1 MTRFLIRRLAAS
13 VPLVLVVSA
22 ATFLLVA
29 LVPGDAARSIAGRN
43 ATAEQV
49 AQVRADLGLDRSVWT
64 QYVDWLGSALHG
76 DLGTSLINQQSVTE
90 QLNTRLEATMS
101 LIIGATLVAA
111 VLGVLLGVLGARGG
125 WVGRLVDAASLIGF
139 AVPTFWLALV
149 LVVLLA
155 VKVAAFPALGYT
167 PLGQSPSQWLASL
180 FLPVVTLA
188 VPATAS
194 VAKVTRD
201 AVSDAMQRPFV
212 RTLRAAGVPERSIVV
227 RHALKNAAVPI
238 LTIVGLT
245 FIGALTGA
253 VLIEQIFALPGL
265 GGTAVTATAAG
276 DLPLIQGVVIY
287 FTIIVIAVN
296 LLVDVAYAYFNPRV
310 RVS

>member
-1 MTRFLIRRLAAS
+1 MTRFFLRRLAAS
-13 VPLVLVVSA
+13 VPLLLVVSA

-43 ATAEQV
+43 ATPEQV
-49 AQVRADLGLDRSVWT
+49 AQVRTELGLDRPVWT
-64 QYVDWLGSALHG
+64 QYIDWLGSALHG
-76 DLGTSLINQQSVTE
+76 DLGTSLVNQQAVTE
-90 QLNTRLEATMS
+90 QLNTRLGATMS
-101 LIIGATLVAA
+101 LIIGVTMLAG
-111 VLGVLLGVLGARGG
+111 VLGVALGVLAARGG
-125 WVGRLVDAASLIGF
+125 WLGKIVDAASLIGF

-155 VKVAAFPALGYT
+155 VKVPAFPALGYT
-167 PLGQSPSQWLASL
+167 PLGQSPAQWMSSL
-180 FLPVVTLA
+180 FLPVITLA
-188 VPATAS
+188 IPAAAS

-201 AVSDAMQRPFV
+201 AVSDALQRPFV
-212 RTLRAAGVPERSIVV
+212 RTLRAAGVSERAIFG

-287 FTIIVIAVN
+287 FTVIVIAVN
-296 LLVDVAYAYFNPRV
+296 LLVDLAYAYFNPRM

>member
-1 MTRFLIRRLAAS
+1 MTRFLIRRVAAS

-49 AQVRADLGLDRSVWT
+49 AQVRTDLGLDRSVWT
-64 QYVDWLGSALHG
+64 QYVDWLGSAVHG

-90 QLNTRLEATMS
+90 QLNTRLGATMS

-125 WVGRLVDAASLIGF
+125 WLGRVVDAASLIGF

-201 AVSDAMQRPFV
+201 AVSDALQRPFV

>member
-1 MTRFLIRRLAAS
+1 MTRFLVRRVVAA
-13 VPLVLVVSA
+13 VPLLLVVSA

-43 ATAEQV
+43 ATPEQV
-49 AQVRADLGLDRSVWT
+49 AQVRTELGLDRPVWT
-64 QYVDWLGSALHG
+64 QYIDWLGSAING
-76 DLGTSLINQQSVTE
+76 DLGTSLINQQAVTE
-90 QLNTRLEATMS
+90 QLNARLGATMS
-101 LIIGATLVAA
+101 LIIGATVVAA
-111 VLGVLLGVLGARGG
+111 VVGVTLGVLGARGG
-125 WVGRLVDAASLIGF
+125 WLGRTVDAASLIGF

-167 PLGQSPSQWLASL
+167 PLGQSPSQWMASL

-212 RTLRAAGVPERSIVV
+212 RTLRAAGVPERAIIA

-287 FTIIVIAVN
+287 FTVIVIAVN
-296 LLVDVAYAYFNPRV
+296 LLVDLAYAFFNPRV

>member
-1 MTRFLIRRLAAS
+1 
-13 VPLVLVVSA
+13 
-22 ATFLLVA
+22 
-29 LVPGDAARSIAGRN
+29 
-43 ATAEQV
+43 
-49 AQVRADLGLDRSVWT
+49 
-64 QYVDWLGSALHG
+64 
-76 DLGTSLINQQSVTE
+76 
-90 QLNTRLEATMS
+90 MS

-125 WVGRLVDAASLIGF
+125 WLGRVVDAASLIGF

-201 AVSDAMQRPFV
+201 AVSDALQRPFV